1 MKLQITLPALRPGMK
16 SGVLCGFL
24 KSPGD
29 HVNKGEALFE
39 IETDKVVSQIEAQES
54 GVLTELTAEEGGRA
68 AGSGSTV
75 AIMETENASH

>member
-54 GVLTELTAEEGGRA
+54 GVLTELTAEEGDELPV
-68 AGSGSTV
+68 GSTV
-75 AIMETENASH
+75 AIMETEKASF